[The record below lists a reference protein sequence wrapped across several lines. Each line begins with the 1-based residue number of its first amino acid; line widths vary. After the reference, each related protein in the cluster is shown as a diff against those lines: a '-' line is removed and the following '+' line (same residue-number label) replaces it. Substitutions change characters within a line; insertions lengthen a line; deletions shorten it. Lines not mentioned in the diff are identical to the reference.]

1 MPDTVLEPAVT
12 IFSRTFE
19 KYGPREELANREDF

>member
-1 MPDTVLEPAVT
+1 MLGTVLEPALT

-19 KYGPREELANREDF
+19 KYGPSEELVNREDF

>member
-1 MPDTVLEPAVT
+1 VT

-19 KYGPREELANREDF
+19 KYGPWEELANREDFLKI